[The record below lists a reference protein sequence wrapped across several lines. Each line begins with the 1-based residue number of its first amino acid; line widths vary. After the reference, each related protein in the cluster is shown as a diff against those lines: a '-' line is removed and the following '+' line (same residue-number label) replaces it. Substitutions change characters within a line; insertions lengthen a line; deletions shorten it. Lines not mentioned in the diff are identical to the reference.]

1 MEKMESM
8 NSLEEIAVLLDN
20 SSTILLSGHVFPD
33 GDCLGSVAALGLALR
48 SKGKEVVMASPGLIP
63 GNFSFLP
70 GIEDFCT
77 EKPAREF
84 FDAMV
89 VLDCSDLDRL
99 GIFGQYLH
107 QSSCVI
113 CIDHHL
119 ESNKLGDLNYFDS
132 SAAATGEIVFDLI
145 SLLDV
150 SIDKEIAA
158 CLYTAIITDSGNFRY
173 EKTTADTLRKGAIL
187 MEAGID
193 ASGIN
198 TLIFE
203 ENPLSAVLLTGAA
216 ISGIKI
222 SPGGSIAWMIV
233 DLSMLAR
240 YSAKAG
246 DTDGLVNIA
255 RTIKGVEI
263 SMLFREIA
271 PDTYKISFRSKH
283 NADVSLLAAKFGG
296 GGHARASGCIVK
308 GKLEE
313 LEAIIISEALLEVA
327 KVGKS

>member
-1 MEKMESM
+1 M
-8 NSLEEIAVLLDN
+8 NSLEEIAILLDN

-33 GDCLGSVAALGLALR
+33 GDCLGSVAALGLALK
-48 SKGKEVVMASPGLIP
+48 SKGKEIVMASPGLIP

-77 EKPAREF
+77 EQPVREF
-84 FDAMV
+84 FDVMI
-89 VLDCSDLDRL
+89 VLDCSESDRL
-99 GIFGQYLH
+99 GIFSQYLN
-107 QSSCVI
+107 QSSNII

-119 ESNKLGDLNYFDS
+119 ESNKIGNLNYFDS

-145 SLLDV
+145 GLLDV
-150 SIDKEIAA
+150 SINKEIAV

-173 EKTTADTLRKGAIL
+173 EKTTAATLRKAAIL

-198 TLIFE
+198 TLLFE
-203 ENPLSAVLLTGAA
+203 ENPLSAVMLTGAA
-216 ISGIKI
+216 INSIKI

-233 DLSMLAR
+233 DLSMLSR
-240 YSAKAG
+240 YSSEAG

-263 SMLFREIA
+263 SILFREIA
-271 PDTYKISFRSKH
+271 PGTYKISFRSKH

-308 GKLEE
+308 GKLED
-313 LEAIIISEALLEVA
+313 LEARIINEALLEIA
-327 KVGKS
+327 KVGKN